1 MARKSGPNRLGE
13 IGGGIDGLRFLINQ
27 TLFFERGERK
37 GAINDATF
45 VKQFIA
51 LAVQEHSPV
60 PRLNLPLL
68 GLDIGQA
75 NVRGAV
81 VGDLVVKLRPFMQ
94 PIEPIEV
101 SQEKSARMFRGNSDA
116 IEKNIFAFPVIR
128 AQPDDVPLVRRDVD
142 QFILSVK
149 PGDNGV
155 ALSHGLSRLD

>member
-13 IGGGIDGLRFLINQ
+13 IGGLIGSLRLLINQ
-27 TLFFERGERK
+27 TLFFERRERK

-60 PRLNLPLL
+60 PRLDLPLL
-68 GLDIGQA
+68 RLDIGQA

-81 VGDLVVKLRPFMQ
+81 IGDLVVKLRPLMQ

-101 SQEKSARMFRGNSDA
+101 SEEKSARMFR
-116 IEKNIFAFPVIR
+116 R
-128 AQPDDVPLVRRDVD
+128 
-142 QFILSVK
+142 
-149 PGDNGV
+149 
-155 ALSHGLSRLD
+155 